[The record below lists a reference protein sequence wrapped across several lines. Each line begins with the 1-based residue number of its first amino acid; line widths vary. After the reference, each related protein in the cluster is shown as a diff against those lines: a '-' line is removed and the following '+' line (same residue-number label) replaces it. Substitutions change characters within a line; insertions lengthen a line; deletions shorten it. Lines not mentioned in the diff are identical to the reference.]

1 MGNATSDQ
9 HYIKNGNIHNGGYTN
24 FPYQMDITWHYDLA
38 TASVIVTNVS
48 ITITR
53 NDPVNRVENPNS
65 AFWDTV
71 VFMNPNA
78 PLPTFQTHGSYDDPV
93 SSDSSLS
100 ANTIWD
106 SLDHNSV
113 FAYICQNDSTE
124 EYSIKYGGITTYTA
138 SKNTDGSWTLLK
150 MANRYNTVDGLPDDA
165 GFNGSSSNYSPWSDP
180 KVWHHGATAT
190 SKWRYGEAFGTPSLP
205 TAPIRKTTQV
215 NYHYDTEPVNLIAL
229 KILISRH
236 FECYLHYL

>member
-1 MGNATSDQ
+1 
-9 HYIKNGNIHNGGYTN
+9 
-24 FPYQMDITWHYDLA
+24 MDITWHYDLA

-124 EYSIKYGGITTYTA
+124 EYSIKYGGVTPYTA